1 MRDIFTYV
9 NDNGDSL
16 VLSAVNGYRVTSIT
30 GTSGISVNANQ
41 AQGIGQIGTTVQS
54 RVVQSVPMTI
64 TGYLF
69 GTRAQIEASAERLF
83 LSTSVQITM
92 EGASDAFA
100 SISSILASP
109 STYR

>member
-1 MRDIFTYV
+1 MGGVDMRDIFTYV
-9 NDNGDSL
+9 NDNGDAL
-16 VLSAVNGYRVTSIT
+16 VFSAANGYRITSIT

-69 GTRAQIEASAERLF
+69 GTRAQIEARAERLF
-83 LSTSVQITM
+83 AVVLPDV
-92 EGASDAFA
+92 GARCLPFQS
-100 SISSILASP
+100 
-109 STYR
+109 Y